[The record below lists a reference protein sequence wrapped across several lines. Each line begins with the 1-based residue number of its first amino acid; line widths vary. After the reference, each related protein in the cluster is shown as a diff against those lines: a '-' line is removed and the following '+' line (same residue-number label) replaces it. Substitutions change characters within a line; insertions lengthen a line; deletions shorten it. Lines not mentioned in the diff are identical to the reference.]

1 MNDIEIQRGASE
13 SIHVDYSSNTRIME
27 TWRLS
32 LDMRNTMSSQRD
44 DEYNTL
50 PSLLQTRREP
60 KDVPIFAAPLA
71 ENERQNQYKG
81 RRRIWPG
88 LLLLLVVVAGAT
100 VAIVLGSRS
109 ASEAAASRT
118 ASYLQEERTR
128 REIDSGL
135 DGSSSSSVSVDV
147 DSDGQVGNP
156 KVYPTQQCASLN
168 YLSKNGSI
176 IAVLPN
182 KTKVTIT
189 IKGINW
195 FGMETGVAVP
205 LGLWTNDVNGT
216 TAYEIATFLVKNKFN
231 AVRLP
236 VCIQNILNNTAPQ
249 LSLVNVAE
257 NRALDLT
264 NYITTLQSIVKALA
278 YRNIAVLISLHTLTP
293 TTSGGSWYD
302 ESLGISK
309 DDFLTAVDTLTKN
322 LCSEAYW
329 NILGLDVKNEPSEM
343 TWSDF
348 ADGAVTIGTRML
360 KGCSNWMAF
369 VEGTN
374 QGTHTATINGVN
386 QTYNDWWGGG
396 LQGVKTKPVVL
407 SVDNKVVYAPHYYT
421 SAVYPQPYFYA
432 TNKSELSDADL
443 LQVVSDTATDMFGYI
458 AKEKDAAVILGEFA
472 GLYAT
477 DAHPKLTTKR
487 TTDYLIQV
495 MLRDGYAGGFMW
507 SLNPESVYQYNPT
520 GPGSYPEGL
529 LEDDWLT
536 SNTVFVKGMAA
547 MDALPNLQFLP
558 CVETDST

>member
-176 IAVLPN
+176 VAVLPN

-195 FGMETGVAVP
+195 YKP
-205 LGLWTNDVNGT
+205 
-216 TAYEIATFLVKNKFN
+216 
-231 AVRLP
+231 P
-236 VCIQNILNNTAPQ
+236 
-249 LSLVNVAE
+249 SLAWP
-257 NRALDLT
+257 
-264 NYITTLQSIVKALA
+264 
-278 YRNIAVLISLHTLTP
+278 YRS
-293 TTSGGSWYD
+293 
-302 ESLGISK
+302 
-309 DDFLTAVDTLTKN
+309 
-322 LCSEAYW
+322 
-329 NILGLDVKNEPSEM
+329 
-343 TWSDF
+343 
-348 ADGAVTIGTRML
+348 
-360 KGCSNWMAF
+360 
-369 VEGTN
+369 
-374 QGTHTATINGVN
+374 
-386 QTYNDWWGGG
+386 
-396 LQGVKTKPVVL
+396 
-407 SVDNKVVYAPHYYT
+407 
-421 SAVYPQPYFYA
+421 
-432 TNKSELSDADL
+432 
-443 LQVVSDTATDMFGYI
+443 
-458 AKEKDAAVILGEFA
+458 
-472 GLYAT
+472 
-477 DAHPKLTTKR
+477 
-487 TTDYLIQV
+487 
-495 MLRDGYAGGFMW
+495 
-507 SLNPESVYQYNPT
+507 
-520 GPGSYPEGL
+520 
-529 LEDDWLT
+529 
-536 SNTVFVKGMAA
+536 
-547 MDALPNLQFLP
+547 
-558 CVETDST
+558 